1 LGFLFLIFGSCLLTY
16 TICYRILYRMKV
28 TAIIADDLIDCVK
41 ECTQSY
47 TVTEAI
53 NTALKEWVS
62 MYKIKE
68 LNNKII
74 QNPINIKNGHRIREI
89 NRST

>member
-1 LGFLFLIFGSCLLTY
+1 MFLLLTY
-16 TICYRILYRMKV
+16 PIYYRILYPMKV
-28 TAIIADDLIDCVK
+28 TAIISDDLVYCVK

-62 MYKIKE
+62 MRKIKE
-68 LNNKII
+68 LNNKIT
-74 QNPINIKNGHRIREI
+74 QKPIDIKNGNKIREI
-89 NRST
+89 NRSL

>member
-1 LGFLFLIFGSCLLTY
+1 
-16 TICYRILYRMKV
+16 MKV
-28 TAIIADDLIDCVK
+28 TAIIADELIDCVK

-62 MYKIKE
+62 IHKIKE
-68 LNNKII
+68 LNNTIM
-74 QNPINIKNGHRIREI
+74 QNPINIRNGHRIREI
-89 NRST
+89 NRLS